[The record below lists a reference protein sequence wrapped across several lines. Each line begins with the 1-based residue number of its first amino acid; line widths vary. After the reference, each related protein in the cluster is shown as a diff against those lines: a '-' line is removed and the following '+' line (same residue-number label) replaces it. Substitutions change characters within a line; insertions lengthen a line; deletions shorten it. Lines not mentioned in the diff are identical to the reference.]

1 MNILLSKMQL
11 VSFWA
16 SQNVA
21 LSRWILAIGMIL
33 LNSIAG
39 FIGLLLYDM
48 DIIVPFESVWVILGV
63 IFLASYLYPNKK
75 AKYKIR
81 KSFDFIC

>member
-1 MNILLSKMQL
+1 MNILFKNMQL
-11 VSFWA
+11 ISLWA
-16 SQNVA
+16 SQNVV

-63 IFLASYLYPNKK
+63 IFVASYLYPNKK